1 MNWTHIRYTQRH
13 SCGCCKQKHV
23 VKTWGEKITN
33 LTGVKYDKSCLHHHF
48 YHCSLAMYS
57 NVDCYLTIWG
67 ISHHND
73 LTVADIKGIN
83 NALFKHDT
91 SSLTEVNRR
100 QPRTQKISLNLLKT
114 MLYSSLGNQLITS
127 SSFRVLQS
135 CLQVT
140 ITFCKRSQCPL
151 EKSAT
156 KSVQLLVHLWKQSL
170 HNNLLCR
177 DPHIIHTFN
186 LSSFSL
192 FPSPSSHNPPDV
204 Q

>member
-1 MNWTHIRYTQRH
+1 MTKAVCTIIFIIVLLLCTAMWIAISLSEESGTTMISQLQTSKELIMPCSNMTQ
-13 SCGCCKQKHV
+13 V
-23 VKTWGEKITN
+23 V
-33 LTGVKYDKSCLHHHF
+33 
-48 YHCSLAMYS
+48 
-57 NVDCYLTIWG
+57 
-67 ISHHND
+67 
-73 LTVADIKGIN
+73 
-83 NALFKHDT
+83 
-91 SSLTEVNRR
+91 LTEVNRR
-100 QPRTQKISLNLLKT
+100 QPRSQKISLNLLKT
-114 MLYSSLGNQLITS
+114 MLYSSLGNKLITS

-156 KSVQLLVHLWKQSL
+156 KSVQLLVHLWKQQQSIML
-170 HNNLLCR
+170 RSSHH
-177 DPHIIHTFN
+177 PQHN

>member
-1 MNWTHIRYTQRH
+1 M
-13 SCGCCKQKHV
+13 CGCCKKKHI
-23 VKTWGEKITN
+23 VKTSCEKITN
-33 LTGVKYDKSCLHHHF
+33 LTGVKHDKSRLHHHF

-57 NVDCYLTIWG
+57 NVDCCLIIWG
-67 ISHHND
+67 IRHHND

-91 SSLTEVNRR
+91 SSSYWSEQKTAW
-100 QPRTQKISLNLLKT
+100 TQKISLNLLKT
-114 MLYSSLGNQLITS
+114 MLYSSLGNKLITS

-156 KSVQLLVHLWKQSL
+156 KSVQLLVHLWKQSS
-170 HNNLLCR
+170 HNNLLCW
-177 DPHIIHTFN
+177 DPHIIHNITFLAF
-186 LSSFSL
+186 LSFHL
-192 FPSPSSHNPPDV
+192 PLHTIHHMYNKHV
-204 Q
+204 KRKHH